1 MKFFRYLLKIN
12 FLFCFLFL
20 LSSITIL
27 AQSEKQ
33 QLRLANSLEKNHEYE
48 AALMI
53 YKKLE
58 NKTQTRKNARQGIQK
73 CLKGLRQYE
82 ELVLYFE
89 KWVNEN
95 KSNSKNV
102 NALAEAYLLNS
113 QKDKALDLWNSL
125 LKNKKNDI
133 GVYRM
138 VANSMIGNRLLD
150 NAVEVY
156 ELALRNLKNKGILH
170 IDLANLYRSMLN
182 VEKAAEHYLAYYGR
196 FSNQKNFLQNQILN
210 LTKSEQHVEKIAEV
224 LTEYMSK
231 NANKLFVKEILG
243 GLYIKSGKFDQAFDV
258 FNELEKTKNDGS
270 YLFKFGKEAQKNKSY
285 YFAIKA
291 YSKVLENNKSPIY
304 SKAYFN
310 LARTHQLIA
319 LNKKDSNVSI
329 SKAIQMFENLVS
341 KNSLQNYS
349 DLSCVILGD
358 IYLDFYFD
366 LDKAIYYYG
375 FISKNYP
382 KSKKFNESL
391 IKLGDS
397 YLIKGD
403 LAQAKNSYAKNNN
416 KNGFSITTF
425 KLAELDYYQG
435 NFTDAL
441 KKYNLIIEKK
451 GSADSLANNALE
463 RTIFI
468 NSFKQDSENL
478 KSFTYGELLI
488 FQQKYSEA
496 VVHLK
501 KILILKNSISPN
513 AGRVIANILI
523 KLQKYSEANSI
534 LTVLIEQYSQD
545 FHLDEFLFKS
555 ALIEEILGNYQKSFD
570 LYQTLMIEH
579 ETSLYYEKA
588 RENARILSEKIK
600 KEQISG

>member
-270 YLFKFGKEAQKNKSY
+270 YLFKFGKEAQKN
-285 YFAIKA
+285 
-291 YSKVLENNKSPIY
+291 L
-304 SKAYFN
+304 
-310 LARTHQLIA
+310 LQL
-319 LNKKDSNVSI
+319 
-329 SKAIQMFENLVS
+329 M
-341 KNSLQNYS
+341 
-349 DLSCVILGD
+349 
-358 IYLDFYFD
+358 
-366 LDKAIYYYG
+366 
-375 FISKNYP
+375 
-382 KSKKFNESL
+382 ES
-391 IKLGDS
+391 
-397 YLIKGD
+397 
-403 LAQAKNSYAKNNN
+403 
-416 KNGFSITTF
+416 
-425 KLAELDYYQG
+425 
-435 NFTDAL
+435 
-441 KKYNLIIEKK
+441 
-451 GSADSLANNALE
+451 
-463 RTIFI
+463 
-468 NSFKQDSENL
+468 
-478 KSFTYGELLI
+478 
-488 FQQKYSEA
+488 
-496 VVHLK
+496 H
-501 KILILKNSISPN
+501 
-513 AGRVIANILI
+513 
-523 KLQKYSEANSI
+523 
-534 LTVLIEQYSQD
+534 
-545 FHLDEFLFKS
+545 
-555 ALIEEILGNYQKSFD
+555 
-570 LYQTLMIEH
+570 
-579 ETSLYYEKA
+579 
-588 RENARILSEKIK
+588 
-600 KEQISG
+600 